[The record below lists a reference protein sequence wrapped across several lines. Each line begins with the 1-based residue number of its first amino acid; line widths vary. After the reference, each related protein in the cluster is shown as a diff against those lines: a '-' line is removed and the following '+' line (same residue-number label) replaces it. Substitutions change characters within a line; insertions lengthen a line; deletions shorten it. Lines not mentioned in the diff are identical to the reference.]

1 MSRIELLFSNPKYTS
16 SSLRKWSQTPTFL
29 LKAKALFISNPVSH
43 PPGRL
48 TKSSSKAGLESV
60 HFPLLVLPPLTEP
73 LLVGSCEGDVHG
85 EVCGSPPPLRIPQ
98 PGGGGSEVGVGRML
112 MGSWTWVEKREDVLE
127 LSEALGIWPSV
138 PVTARRPSESNGIT
152 SAFKRRK
159 SLFFGAS
166 LVGTIQRRE
175 FWETQSPV

>member
-60 HFPLLVLPPLTEP
+60 HFPLLVLLPLTEP
-73 LLVGSCEGDVHG
+73 LLVGSREGDVHG

-98 PGGGGSEVGVGRML
+98 PGGGGSEAGVGRML

-138 PVTARRPSESNGIT
+138 PVTVLQRAM
-152 SAFKRRK
+152 
-159 SLFFGAS
+159 AS
-166 LVGTIQRRE
+166 LLPSNVARASSLGQ
-175 FWETQSPV
+175 V